1 MSQPPS
7 EFPIRPDLPPNVAEC
22 QAAARERLPVGVYEY
37 YARGAEDE
45 VTLKGNASAYRRR
58 HFRPRVLRDV
68 SSVELSTRLLG
79 LELPSPVIV
88 APTAFQRL
96 CHPEGE
102 VATARGAGARG
113 HLLVTSTLATCTVE
127 EVAAASSAPTW
138 LQLYVFRDRA
148 LSEALVR
155 RAEAAGCTGICL
167 TVDVPVAGNREHD
180 ARNHF
185 SLGDEVEMANFAGME
200 QGAFPD
206 DDSGPSS
213 GLDRFV
219 ASQFDP
225 SLTWEAVRW
234 LRSITDLPLIIKGV
248 QHPDDA
254 VLAADAG
261 VAAVVVSNHGGRQLD
276 GAEPTLDL
284 LPDVVAAV
292 QGRMPVLVDGGV
304 RRGSDVARALCL
316 GAAGVMVGRPCLWG
330 LTLGGAEG
338 VAHVL
343 GVLDQELSR
352 TMALLGATR
361 PGELGPELLAP
372 R

>member
-1 MSQPPS
+1 V
-7 EFPIRPDLPPNVAEC
+7 DLSL
-22 QAAARERLPVGVYEY
+22 Q
-37 YARGAEDE
+37 
-45 VTLKGNASAYRRR
+45 
-58 HFRPRVLRDV
+58 
-68 SSVELSTRLLG
+68 LLG
-79 LELPSPVIV
+79 MDLPSPVIL

-102 VATARGAGARG
+102 LATARGAGARG

-127 EVAAASSAPTW
+127 DVAAAGPAPTW
-138 LQLYVFRDRA
+138 LQLYVFRDRQ
-148 LSEALVR
+148 LSEGLVR
-155 RAEAAGCTGICL
+155 RAEAAGCTAICL

-185 SLGDEVEMANFAGME
+185 SLGDQVEMANFAGME

-206 DDSGPSS
+206 DDESGPRS

-225 SLTWEAVRW
+225 SLTWEAVDW
-234 LRSITDLPLIIKGV
+234 LSSISDLPLVIKGV

-261 VAAVVVSNHGGRQLD
+261 AAAVVVSNHGGRQLD
-276 GAEPTLDL
+276 GAEPTLEL

-292 QGRMPVLVDGGV
+292 QGRIPVMVDGGV
-304 RRGSDVARALCL
+304 RRGSDVARAICL
-316 GAAGVMVGRPCLWG
+316 GAAAVMVGRPYLWG
-330 LTLGGAEG
+330 LTLAGAEG

-343 GVLDQELSR
+343 GLLD
-352 TMALLGATR
+352 
-361 PGELGPELLAP
+361 
-372 R
+372 